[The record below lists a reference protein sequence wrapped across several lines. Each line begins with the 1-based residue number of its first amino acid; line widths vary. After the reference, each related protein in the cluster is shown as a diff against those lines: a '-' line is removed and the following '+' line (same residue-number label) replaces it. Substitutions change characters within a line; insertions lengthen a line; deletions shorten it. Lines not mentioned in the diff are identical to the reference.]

1 MTRFRWKSV
10 LTWPLPAFF
19 AWAASWMVFKSLLP
33 IAAPW
38 LALLLGTLV
47 GTIASLCGDRWW
59 RRGMIAA
66 GFPLS
71 LGMVGAVGLPA
82 WAWLLPLL
90 LLLLV
95 YPLNAW
101 RDAPVFP
108 TPAAALE
115 SLPVHVSLEDG
126 SWVLDAG
133 CGLGDGLQALRRA
146 YPHVRLHGLEWSW
159 PLRLICAWRCPWAK
173 VRRADIWETDWGA
186 YRMVYLFQRPESM
199 TRAALKA
206 EGEMS
211 EGGWLVSLD
220 FPVADAQPVATGEAA
235 GHQWYA
241 YQLPLWPQSQQ
252 TVHEAMAAPQ
262 LSKDEIAW
270 QSIYPRRHPPRIKTR
285 PVEETQRKRLWGRDK

>member
-1 MTRFRWKSV
+1 MTGYLRTVISQ
-10 LTWPLPAFF
+10 WPLPALL
-19 AWAASWMVFKSLLP
+19 AWGGSWGGFIGMLH
-33 IAAPW
+33 IAPTW
-38 LALLLGTLV
+38 LALLVGCSV
-47 GTIASLCGDRWW
+47 GTVSSLCGDRWW

-71 LGMVGAVGLPA
+71 LAMVGAVGLPA

-108 TPAAALE
+108 TPVGALD
-115 SLPVHVSLEDG
+115 SLPAHVRLEAG

-133 CGLGDGLQALRRA
+133 CGLGDGLRALRRA

-159 PLRLICAWRCPWAK
+159 PLRLVCAWRCPWAK
-173 VRRADIWETDWGA
+173 VRRADIWEADWSA

-211 EGGWLVSLD
+211 EGSWLVSLD
-220 FPVADAQPVATGEAA
+220 FPVPDAQPAATGEAA

-241 YQLPLWPQSQQ
+241 YQLPLWPQSHQ
-252 TVHEAMAAPQ
+252 TAHEAMAAPQ
-262 LSKDEIAW
+262 LSKDELAW
-270 QSIYPRRHPPRIKTR
+270 QSIYPRRHPPRIKNR
-285 PVEETQRKRLWGRDK
+285 PVEETPRKRLWGRGR